1 MADQAKTPEAE
12 YDAKHG
18 KYDVKIPSI
27 PVDDRVPQAALPMA
41 PKSAPFKVGP
51 MVGPAK

>member
-18 KYDVKIPSI
+18 KYDNKIHDI
-27 PVDDRVPQAALPMA
+27 PVADRVPQTALPMA
-41 PKSAPFKVGP
+41 PKAAPFKVGP
-51 MVGPAK
+51 MTGPK